1 MFDVPVKSP
10 HPQTIPTTISVK
22 TSTHGSLAR
31 ATPTQKPEK
40 RYKNSRLHMKQRKRQ
55 CHSPYHQNLVSRWTQ
70 EQSFL
75 GFDFVL
81 YCHLRYEKC
90 PRVLSIDQEARRKI
104 EHNLMRTFLVHF
116 QTFSQQW
123 RLLRAYAFGRFWQ
136 VKTGGVEFLRI
147 VRQII
152 ESHRGLANQLS
163 QICAMIL
170 KTLEWNR
177 QHTEDPPWVDCQLHD
192 AASIANAFD
201 KHSTPV
207 SLIKYIYHGF
217 NLHIP
222 PKELDDSLLLRL
234 FEKLSSNLS
243 IRDVWLVLGY
253 HLAGCFWGNKK
264 GCVEY
269 LEYFT
274 QCVFL
279 LGLQDDPTWAV
290 KFTQLLSLVHGLA
303 YQNRN
308 VITKSLREGFHQK
321 FYIMDQ
327 QIYRLCAWHVSPQG
341 QQTLTIRHNCRKSLK
356 QMINSIFPEYSVV
369 EYGSTRL
376 KLDYEYS
383 DLDIALVPYKL
394 TIEDDIDSVIPIKEC
409 QDANIK
415 LADRLTAVTMI
426 ETIQRE
432 MKKRPELF
440 VEVRVFP
447 NARVPLLRCKYVN
460 SVTVDVSVHSNEHL
474 FNNILTIW
482 SIIECKTP
490 LQHFLIAVKC
500 WAKKFD
506 LVRPFHG
513 TINSHGWTMLA
524 IFTWKLLTDDSKM
537 SGVTAGECFVKFFRL
552 FRDFDYKSKAIS
564 IREIQFVNKLDANVV
579 VEFEGLYGKENVCR
593 HVTLQGAELI
603 FGCIRFT
610 DRYLNS
616 RPLKD
621 ATSQSFLPWLDTL
634 KADFDKAHQPQPQTA
649 QMYFPVLPAK

>member
-1 MFDVPVKSP
+1 
-10 HPQTIPTTISVK
+10 
-22 TSTHGSLAR
+22 
-31 ATPTQKPEK
+31 
-40 RYKNSRLHMKQRKRQ
+40 MKVRKRV
-55 CHSPYHQNLVSRWTQ
+55 CHSPYHHSLVSRWKDQ
-70 EQSFL
+70 KNFQ

-90 PRVLSIDQEARRKI
+90 PSIHSTDTKSI
-104 EHNLMRTFLVHF
+104 EHELIRTFLVHF

-136 VKTGGVEFLRI
+136 VKTGGVEFLRV
-147 VRQII
+147 VRAVI
-152 ESHRGLANQLS
+152 ENNAHLRPQL
-163 QICAMIL
+163 QQVCAMIL
-170 KTLEWNR
+170 KTLEWNH
-177 QHTEDPPWVDCQLHD
+177 QLSDDPPWVDCQLHD
-192 AASIANAFD
+192 TRSISNAFD
-201 KHSTPV
+201 KHNTPV
-207 SLIKYIYHGF
+207 SLIKYTYHGF
-217 NLHIP
+217 NLNIE
-222 PKELDDSLLLRL
+222 PKALDEKLLLRL

-279 LGLQDDPTWAV
+279 LGLSNNPQWAV

-308 VITKSLREGFHQK
+308 VITKSLREGFLQN
-321 FYIMDQ
+321 FDIMDQ
-327 QIYRLCAWHVSPQG
+327 QIYQLCNWHLTPQG
-341 QQTLTIRHNCRKSLK
+341 KETLTARCNCRNSLK
-356 QMINSIFPEYSVV
+356 EVINPIFADYSVI

-376 KLDYEYS
+376 KLDQEYS

-394 TIEDDIDSVIPIKEC
+394 TAEDDINTMGAIKEC
-409 QDANIK
+409 QKAEIK
-415 LADRLTAVTMI
+415 PADRATAVTMI
-426 ETIQRE
+426 DSIHRE
-432 MKKRPELF
+432 MIKRPELF
-440 VEVRVFP
+440 SDIDVFP
-447 NARVPLLRCKYVN
+447 SARVPLLRCKYIN

-482 SIIECKTP
+482 SIIEDKTA
-490 LQHFLIAVKC
+490 LRYFLVAIKC
-500 WAKKFD
+500 WAKKFG

-552 FRDFDYKSKAIS
+552 FRDFDYQSKAIS
-564 IREIQFVNKLDANVV
+564 IRDICFIPKADPTNVI
-579 VEFEGLYGKENVCR
+579 VEFEGLFGKENVCR
-593 HVTLQGAELI
+593 HVTAQGAELI
-603 FGCIRFT
+603 FRCVRFT
-610 DRYLNS
+610 DRYLTQ

-621 ATSQSFLPWLDTL
+621 STSQTFLQWLELL
-634 KADFDKAHQPQPQTA
+634 KAEFDKAQNQMQPQIQNAPTNLPASMQAVMQSQTA
-649 QMYFPVLPAK
+649 MQLQTQATASAPQYIFRTPK